1 MGTGR
6 ILVVEDDVDISKM
19 LRIYFDSQ
27 GYEVLVATRG
37 NDALDI
43 CRTKLPNVIVLDIN
57 LPDID
62 GYEVCRILRSNTRTS
77 YVPIIFLTQRDERS
91 DKIAGLELGADD
103 YITKPFDIE
112 ELKLR
117 VEGTIR
123 RSLREA
129 LTHPVTNLP
138 AGKLIEEQLKRVKES
153 PEAWSLLYFGIRN
166 INAFKE
172 VAGPIQVNEVLIF
185 LADIMRETLEAYGT
199 MDDFIGQASDNDF
212 IIITSAEAASVI
224 CRKVSARFDEESN
237 VFYSFSVREAG
248 KVTYQDIDGVDK
260 EANLMKLAVG
270 VVSSNDGPFADIVQI
285 TEDAAENRRRS
296 PGCPP
301 G

>member
-1 MGTGR
+1 MGKGR
-6 ILVVEDDVDISKM
+6 ILVVEDDLDISKM

-27 GYEVLVATRG
+27 GYEVLVANRG
-37 NDALDI
+37 QEALDI

-62 GYEVCRILRSNTRTS
+62 GYEVCRVLRSNTRTS

-138 AGKLIEEQLKRVKES
+138 AGKLIEEQLKSVKDTQS
-153 PEAWSLLYFGIRN
+153 WTLLYFGIRN

-172 VAGPIQVNEVLIF
+172 IAGPIQVNEILLF
-185 LADIMRETLEAYGT
+185 LADIMRETIEAHGT
-199 MDDFIGQASDNDF
+199 MNDFIGQASDNDF
-212 IIITSAEAASVI
+212 IIITTSETAPTI
-224 CRKVSARFDEESN
+224 CKTIVQRFDDESN
-237 VFYSFSVREAG
+237 VFYPFSVREAG
-248 KVTYQDIDGVDK
+248 KVSYQDIDGNTK
-260 EANLMKLAVG
+260 EADLMKLAVG
-270 VVSSNDGPFADIVQI
+270 VVTSDNGPFADIVQI
-285 TEDAAENRRRS
+285 TEDAAENRRRNS
-296 PGCPP
+296 GCPQ
-301 G
+301 

>member
-1 MGTGR
+1 MGKGR
-6 ILVVEDDVDISKM
+6 ILVVEDDADISKM

-37 NDALDI
+37 NDALDV

-57 LPDID
+57 LPDMD
-62 GYEVCRILRSNTRTS
+62 GFEVCRILRNNTRTS

-91 DKIAGLELGADD
+91 DKISGLELGADD

-138 AGKLIEEQLKRVKES
+138 AGKLIEEQLKTVKES
-153 PEAWSLLYFGIRN
+153 SDLWTLLYFGIRN

-172 VAGPIQVNEVLIF
+172 IAGPIQVNEVLIF
-185 LADIMRETLEAYGT
+185 LADIMRETVEEYGT
-199 MDDFIGQASDNDF
+199 MNDFIGQASDNDF
-212 IIITSAEAASVI
+212 IILTTTSAAPQI
-224 CRKVSARFDEESN
+224 CKTVSKRFDAESN
-237 VFYSFSVREAG
+237 VFYPFSIREAG
-248 KVTYQDIDGVDK
+248 KVTYQDIDGVSR

-270 VVSSNDGPFADIVQI
+270 VVTSDDGPFADIVQI
-285 TEDAAENRRRS
+285 TEDAAENRRRGA
-296 PGCPP
+296 GCP
-301 G
+301 

>member
-1 MGTGR
+1 MGRGR
-6 ILVVEDDVDISKM
+6 ILVVEDDTDISKM

-27 GYEVLVATRG
+27 GYEVLVAKKG
-37 NDALDI
+37 QEALDI

-62 GYEVCRILRSNTRTS
+62 GYDVCRVLRNNTRTS
-77 YVPIIFLTQRDERS
+77 YVPIIFLTQRDDRS

-138 AGKLIEEQLKRVKES
+138 AGKLIEEQLKSVKDS
-153 PEAWSLLYFGIRN
+153 AGPWVLLYFGIKN
-166 INAFKE
+166 ANAFKE
-172 VAGPIQVNEVLIF
+172 IAGPIQVNEVLIF
-185 LADIMRETLEAYGT
+185 LADIMRETLEQSGT
-199 MDDFIGQASDNDF
+199 MNDFIGQASDNDF
-212 IIITSAEAASVI
+212 IVITTAEVAPTVCKTII
-224 CRKVSARFDEESN
+224 RRFNEESS
-237 VFYSFSVREAG
+237 VFYPFSVREAG
-248 KVTYQDIDGVDK
+248 KVVYEDADGGTR
-260 EANLMKLAVG
+260 EAALMKLVVG
-270 VVSSNDGPFADIVQI
+270 MVTSKDGPFADIIQI
-285 TEDAAENRRRS
+285 TEDAAENRRKGK
-296 PGCPP
+296 GCPA
-301 G
+301 